1 MRAPVEIELQPL
13 GTVLEV
19 ARGTPLQ
26 DVLHR
31 FGVEFPCG
39 GRGDCG
45 GCRARVLDG
54 FLPIT
59 EDQREIF
66 SEQELADG
74 WRLACRYAADERL
87 VLQVAQWET
96 AILADH
102 AELKFAPRSG
112 AAIVVDLGTTTI
124 VAQLLD
130 LQTGHVLAI
139 ESSRNPQ
146 AVHGADL
153 MNRIEYALS
162 EAGRIELVEMIRS
175 EVGRQIQRMLAS
187 VRNSDLAI
195 ERVLLAG
202 NTAMHHFFCNLDLE
216 QLAHAP
222 FESEESGF
230 QEVHAADL
238 DWALPGNPRVQFL
251 PSLGGFVGSDIL
263 AGILATEMHRS
274 AGIIALADLGTN
286 GEIAIGNRDRIV
298 CASTAAGPAFE
309 AREIQMGMQ
318 ATTDAIVGVE
328 VEAGELRC
336 RVLGGGEPRGICG
349 SGLVDAVACGLET
362 GLVEPSGRLSRGSIS
377 LAGRIEITQR
387 DIRQLQLAKGAVA
400 AGIRILLG
408 RLGAEA
414 SAIERFYLAGAFGN
428 YVNPTSARRIGLI
441 DFPAERIEPI
451 GNASLL
457 GTKLA
462 LFNEALEG
470 DHFEALRNRIEQIP
484 LGADEHFQALFIQ
497 ETIFPSSER
506 L

>member
-222 FESEESGF
+222 FEIASF
-230 QEVHAADL
+230 VL
-238 DWALPGNPRVQFL
+238 LPLRAPLLRPGKFKWECRPPRV
-251 PSLGGFVGSDIL
+251 PS
-263 AGILATEMHRS
+263 
-274 AGIIALADLGTN
+274 
-286 GEIAIGNRDRIV
+286 
-298 CASTAAGPAFE
+298 
-309 AREIQMGMQ
+309 
-318 ATTDAIVGVE
+318 
-328 VEAGELRC
+328 
-336 RVLGGGEPRGICG
+336 
-349 SGLVDAVACGLET
+349 
-362 GLVEPSGRLSRGSIS
+362 
-377 LAGRIEITQR
+377 
-387 DIRQLQLAKGAVA
+387 
-400 AGIRILLG
+400 
-408 RLGAEA
+408 
-414 SAIERFYLAGAFGN
+414 
-428 YVNPTSARRIGLI
+428 
-441 DFPAERIEPI
+441 
-451 GNASLL
+451 
-457 GTKLA
+457 
-462 LFNEALEG
+462 
-470 DHFEALRNRIEQIP
+470 
-484 LGADEHFQALFIQ
+484 
-497 ETIFPSSER
+497 
-506 L
+506 

>member
-1 MRAPVEIELQPL
+1 MHAPVKIELQPL
-13 GTVLEV
+13 GTAAAV
-19 ARGTPLQ
+19 ARGTQLQ

-45 GCRARVLDG
+45 GCRVRVLAG
-54 FLPIT
+54 SLPIT
-59 EDQREIF
+59 EDQRELF

-74 WRLACRYAADERL
+74 WRLACRHAVEDRL
-87 VLQVAQWET
+87 VLEVAQWET
-96 AILADH
+96 TVLVDH
-102 AELKFAPRSG
+102 GELKFAARPG
-112 AAIVVDLGTTTI
+112 TAIVVDLGTTTI

-130 LQTGHVLAI
+130 LQTGQVLAL

-153 MNRIEYALS
+153 MHRIEYGLS
-162 EAGRIELVEMIRS
+162 KTGRVELVETVRS
-175 EVGRQIQRMLAS
+175 EVGAQIQRMLAS
-187 VRNSDLAI
+187 VSNTDLAI

-202 NTAMHHFFCNLDLE
+202 NTAMHHFFCDLDLE
-216 QLAHAP
+216 PLAHAP
-222 FESEESGF
+222 FESEQAGF
-230 QEVHAADL
+230 QEIDPADL
-238 DWALPGNPRVQFL
+238 GWALPGDPRVQFL

-274 AGIIALADLGTN
+274 EGIIALADLGTN
-286 GEIAIGNRDRIV
+286 GELAIGNRDRIV

-309 AREIQMGMQ
+309 AGQIQMGMQ
-318 ATTDAIVGVE
+318 ATTGAIAGVE
-328 VEAGELRC
+328 VAAGELRC

-362 GLVEPSGRLSRGSIS
+362 GLIKSNGRLSRGSIS
-377 LAGRIEITQR
+377 LAGRVEITQQ
-387 DIRQLQLAKGAVA
+387 DVRQLQLAKGAVA

-414 SAIERFYLAGAFGN
+414 STVERFYLAGAFGN

-441 DFPAERIEPI
+441 DFAAERIEPI

-470 DHFEALRNRIEQIP
+470 DHFEALRNSVEQIP
-484 LGADEHFQALFIQ
+484 LGVDEDFQAYFIQ
-497 ETIFPSSER
+497 ETSFPN